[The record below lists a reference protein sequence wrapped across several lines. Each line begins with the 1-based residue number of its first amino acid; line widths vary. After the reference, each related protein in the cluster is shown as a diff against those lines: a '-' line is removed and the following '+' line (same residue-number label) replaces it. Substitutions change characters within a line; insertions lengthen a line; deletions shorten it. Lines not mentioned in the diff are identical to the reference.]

1 MTNQPYTN
9 QLAQTASQ
17 LAQIRAALED
27 AAEVF
32 GSKDASGRTPIVVVP
47 KNQLRIRWGLITFG
61 VLLIVLGTVGASI
74 VQGIIGSGG
83 GLLGGLAAVLGVLLI
98 VFGFARALYI
108 QVPEGANALLA
119 RGGKHVATVG
129 PGLHFV
135 LPWVVVSNLVTRKEI
150 PYDAPVKEA
159 PTRDNVRATIDTSI
173 TFMVTDPYKF
183 VYGIS
188 ATGFDQ
194 VFQAACQ
201 DALRSMVRA
210 VTSDHINDLAQAE
223 TAGLRQT
230 LSNDVEQY
238 GVVITKINITD
249 ARPPAEFLRSQE
261 ERQLAV
267 LQRAEQ
273 AEKQALA
280 QRRQADE
287 ETLARQKVTARVE
300 RERLELEVQVQQA
313 EARRRVS
320 ELEAEA
326 EMVRFKK
333 IEEGLR
339 DNPIALQREIT
350 LAQLDVAKAL
360 AGNNR
365 AILNVGNAD
374 EMVNAFVMRNML
386 DDVRA
391 SENGNGHMPQAQPQ
405 PSAGR
410 RGAQVVS
417 TPQQQD

>member
-1 MTNQPYTN
+1 MTNQPQPYTN

-17 LAQIRAALED
+17 LAQIRASLED
-27 AAEVF
+27 AAEIF
-32 GSKDASGRTPIVVVP
+32 GAKDASGRTPIVVVP

-61 VLLIVLGTVGASI
+61 VLLIVLGTVGA
-74 VQGIIGSGG
+74 GILQSLIGVGG
-83 GLLGGLAAVLGVLLI
+83 GLGGLATALGVLLI

-238 GVVITKINITD
+238 GVIITKINITD

-280 QRRQADE
+280 QRRQADD

-339 DNPIALQREIT
+339 DNPIALKREIT

-365 AILNVGNAD
+365 
-374 EMVNAFVMRNML
+374 R
-386 DDVRA
+386 
-391 SENGNGHMPQAQPQ
+391 S
-405 PSAGR
+405 
-410 RGAQVVS
+410 
-417 TPQQQD
+417 